1 MANQKNNMFTEEQKQ
16 NARAIVEDRVAKK
29 RQVQAVTNAKGKYEQ
44 AQASY
49 YIDDLKKDALKKH
62 AEQMKAAGNENWQ
75 YADKVKA
82 DAEKNNYDY
91 TSALSLE
98 DKLKKGELDDA
109 VVLRFAGQR
118 VKKLQDKEDAQN
130 RATVRRTVA
139 MEIYQNLEPET
150 HEAMG
155 LTGNQIQDLALI
167 EHELFG
173 TEYVQMGPSGVITTN
188 ESLLSKLKQGSFG
201 AAAKIPEGYEAGF
214 LEEYG
219 NNYFKLFTFYPG
231 FKNFMVADGVMTEL
245 PPISMSTEWG
255 NSPAA
260 SIGEE
265 LDKALNNEFLEFCA
279 MKTTDAKTPI
289 MRRKDALTARSYVD
303 SGDVSFQIKFRCYPG
318 QQVGTK
324 KLTTAKEWM
333 LLLSMTTPINAACSF
348 NVNNA
353 IGTVVKAADGI
364 AEAFKALKD
373 AVFNG
378 GNKEANTKENANANA
393 AEQRAEYILEGQEMA
408 LASFSNVDARLSNP
422 NVFGACL
429 FGVRIYPFI
438 FKAPLTCYIS
448 SWSVTPSREW
458 NETVKDHYYYDF
470 VLNCAMD
477 QKPSAMTWWTKILLA
492 I

>member
-1 MANQKNNMFTEEQKQ
+1 MFTEEQKEIM
-16 NARAIVEDRVAKK
+16 NADVEERVAKK
-29 RQVQAVTNAKGKYEQ
+29 RKVQAVTNAKGEYER
-44 AQASY
+44 AQAAAR
-49 YIDDLKKDALKKH
+49 IDDMKKERLRAYEKEMKK
-62 AEQMKAAGNENWQ
+62 AGISGWE
-75 YADKVKA
+75 DSEKVKEHAAKYDA
-82 DAEKNNYDY
+82 DYQ
-91 TSALSLE
+91 SSLQLE

-130 RATVRRTVA
+130 RATVQRTVA

-150 HEAMG
+150 RKAMG
-155 LTGNQIQDLALI
+155 LTGNSGDDVALI
-167 EHELFG
+167 MKELFEMDY
-173 TEYVQMGPSGVITTN
+173 TQMGPSGVITTN

-378 GNKEANTKENANANA
+378 GNKETNAKENANANT
-393 AEQRAEYILEGQEMA
+393 AEQRAEYILEGQETA

>member
-1 MANQKNNMFTEEQKQ
+1 MFTEEQKEII
-16 NARAIVEDRVAKK
+16 NADVEERVAKK
-29 RQVQAVTNAKGKYEQ
+29 RKVQAVTNAKGEYER
-44 AQASY
+44 AQANY
-49 YIDDLKKDALKKH
+49 YIDDLKKDTLKKH
-62 AEQMKAAGNENWQ
+62 AEQMKAAGDENWQ
-75 YADKVKA
+75 YTDKVEA
-82 DAEKNNYDY
+82 DAQKNNYDY
-91 TSALSLE
+91 ISALGLE
-98 DKLKKGELDDA
+98 DKLKKGELADA
-109 VVLRFAGQR
+109 AVLNLARQH
-118 VKKLQDKEDAQN
+118 VKERQDKEDAQY
-130 RATVRRTVA
+130 RATIQRTKA
-139 MEIYQNLEPET
+139 IEIYNKLDAET
-150 HEAMG
+150 RKAMG
-155 LTGNQIQDLALI
+155 LTGHQEHDVALI
-167 EHELFG
+167 MKELFEMDY
-173 TEYVQMGPSGVITTN
+173 TQMGPSGVITTN

-378 GNKEANTKENANANA
+378 GNKEANAKENANANT
-393 AEQRAEYILEGQEMA
+393 AEQRAEYILEGQETA
-408 LASFSNVDARLSNP
+408 LASFNNVDARLSNP